1 MEFEI
6 YEMKYKISK
15 NTESLRI
22 LGENFV
28 LNNENKG
35 NIIINNRKERIKSIV
50 PINFLK
56 GNKIKMVL
64 NKEIYN
70 MSYIFKDCELL
81 ETLSYKYNEMQ
92 KLKDISSDETD
103 VKFIDNEYKRAHI
116 NINNDTD
123 GSESNSCSSIMPT
136 TKIESK
142 TDLSLSIKE
151 LTKRNINLSYMF
163 SNCNS
168 LIFIPDIS
176 IWKIN
181 NSDDMVNMSYM
192 FSNCNSIKS
201 LPDI

>member
-1 MEFEI
+1 
-6 YEMKYKISK
+6 
-15 NTESLRI
+15 
-22 LGENFV
+22 
-28 LNNENKG
+28 
-35 NIIINNRKERIKSIV
+35 
-50 PINFLK
+50 
-56 GNKIKMVL
+56 
-64 NKEIYN
+64 

-92 KLKDISSDETD
+92 KLKDISSDGTD
-103 VKFIDNEYKRAHI
+103 VKFIDNEYKRTNI
-116 NINNDTD
+116 NIKIDTD
-123 GSESNSCSSIMPT
+123 ESESNNYSSIMPT
-136 TKIESK
+136 IKIESK

-192 FSNCNSIKS
+192 FSNCNSLLFLPDISKWNTNNVINISNIFSGCKSIIS
-201 LPDI
+201 LPDISKWYLKNVNDLSHLFSNCEN